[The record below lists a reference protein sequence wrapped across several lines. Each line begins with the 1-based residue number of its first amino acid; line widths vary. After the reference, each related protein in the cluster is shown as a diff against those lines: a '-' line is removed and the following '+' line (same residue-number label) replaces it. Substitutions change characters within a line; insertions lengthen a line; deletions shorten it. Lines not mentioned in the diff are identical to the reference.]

1 VGKRSFFVR
10 TTKHRGA
17 RNLEPYN
24 LATVDFALELSAEQ
38 RALKETLREFAA
50 AELAPHTAEW
60 DRNGTFPAGT
70 IRKLGELGVMGLPFP
85 ENYGGVGA
93 GVLSFA
99 IALEEL
105 ARVDSSVAI
114 TIAASVSL
122 GGAPIFAFGSEA
134 QKQRWLVPLARGETI
149 GAFASTEPGMG
160 SDVQGLATT
169 AKQDGDDWLI
179 NGTKAYITNAGT
191 ELSSFVTTTAVTG
204 ERGPARAEVSTFI
217 VPVDASGFEPQRPYD
232 KMGWHAS
239 DTRELVYQDC
249 RVAADALLAERGAG
263 ARVFLA
269 TLDTGRIG
277 VAAMGV
283 GLAQGCLDHS
293 IRWANE
299 RCAFGQPI
307 AKYQAVSFELAELKA
322 RIDAARGLVFR
333 AAALKDA
340 GRKVT
345 EEAAA
350 AKLMASELAVHAA
363 NVAMQVHGGYGYME
377 ESAIP
382 RYYRDA
388 KILTIGEGTSEIL
401 KLVIARQM
409 GLSV

>member
-1 VGKRSFFVR
+1 M
-10 TTKHRGA
+10 
-17 RNLEPYN
+17 
-24 LATVDFALELSAEQ
+24 DFAWELSDVQ
-38 RALKETLREFAA
+38 LALRQTVREFAE
-50 AELAPHTAEW
+50 AEIAPYAGEW
-60 DRNGTFPAGT
+60 DQRKQFPADT

-85 ENYGGVGA
+85 EQYGGVGA
-93 GVLSFA
+93 GTLSMA

-105 ARVDSSVAI
+105 ARADSSVAI
-114 TIAASVSL
+114 TVGASVSL
-122 GGAPIFAFGSEA
+122 GGAPILSFGTEA
-134 QKQRWLVPLARGETI
+134 QKQRWLVPLAKGETI
-149 GAFASTEPGMG
+149 GAFASTEPGTG
-160 SDVQGLATT
+160 SDVQGISTT
-169 AKQDGDDWLI
+169 AKQDGTEWLL
-179 NGTKAYITNAGT
+179 NGAKAYITNAGT
-191 ELSSFVTTTAVTG
+191 ELSSFVTTTTVSG
-204 ERGPARAEVSTFI
+204 ERSQGRREITTFI
-217 VPVDASGFEPQRPYD
+217 VPVDAPGFEPQKAYD

-249 RVAADALLAERGAG
+249 RVPQEAMLGERGAG

-269 TLDTGRIG
+269 TLDGGRIG
-277 VAAMGV
+277 VGAIGI

-293 IRWANE
+293 VRWANE

-307 AKYQAVSFELAELKA
+307 ARYQAVSFELADLQA
-322 RIDAARGLVFR
+322 RIDAARGLVYR
-333 AAALKDA
+333 AAALKDV
-340 GRKVT
+340 GKPT
-345 EEAAA
+345 TQIAAS
-350 AKLMASELAVHAA
+350 AKLVASELAVHAA

>member
-1 VGKRSFFVR
+1 M
-10 TTKHRGA
+10 
-17 RNLEPYN
+17 
-24 LATVDFALELSAEQ
+24 LELNDEQ
-38 RALKETLREFAA
+38 RALRGTLREFAE
-50 AELAPHTAEW
+50 AEIAPHAGEW
-60 DRNGTFPAGT
+60 DRSGTFPAPT

-85 ENYGGVGA
+85 EQYGGVGA
-93 GVLSFA
+93 GTLSLA
-99 IALEEL
+99 VALEEL

-122 GGAPIFAFGSEA
+122 GGAPVLSFGTEA
-134 QKQRWLVPLARGETI
+134 QKQRWLVPLALGETI

-160 SDVQGLATT
+160 SDVQGLSST
-169 AKQDGDDWLI
+169 ARQDGGADGAWVI

-204 ERGPARAEVSTFI
+204 QRDANRVEISTFI
-217 VPVDASGFEPQRPYD
+217 VPVDAPGFVPQRPYD

-239 DTRELVYQDC
+239 DTRELIYQDC
-249 RVAADALLAERGAG
+249 RVSDDALLGERGAG

-269 TLDTGRIG
+269 TLDGGRIG

-283 GLAQGCLDHS
+283 GLAQGCLERS
-293 IRWANE
+293 VSWANQ

-307 AKYQAVSFELAELKA
+307 ARYQAVSFELAELKA
-322 RIDAARGLVFR
+322 RIEAARGMVWR

-340 GRKVT
+340 AKPVT
-345 EEAAA
+345 EEAAS
-350 AKLMASELAVHAA
+350 AKLLASELAVHAA

-377 ESAIP
+377 DSAIP
-382 RYYRDA
+382 RFYRDA

>member
-1 VGKRSFFVR
+1 M
-10 TTKHRGA
+10 
-17 RNLEPYN
+17 L
-24 LATVDFALELSAEQ
+24 DFALELSDDQ
-38 RALKETLREFAA
+38 RALRDTVREFAE
-50 AELAPHTAEW
+50 AEIAPHAAEW
-60 DRNGTFPAGT
+60 DRTSSFPAAT
-70 IRKLGELGVMGLPFP
+70 IRQLGELGVMGLPFP
-85 ENYGGVGA
+85 EEYGGVGS
-93 GVLSFA
+93 GTLSMA

-114 TIAASVSL
+114 TVAASVSL
-122 GGAPIFAFGSEA
+122 GGAPLLNFGTEA

-160 SDVQGLATT
+160 SDVQGLQTRAS
-169 AKQDGDDWLI
+169 KENDEWVI

-191 ELSSFVTTTAVTG
+191 ELSSFVTTTVITG
-204 ERGPARAEVSTFI
+204 AREHGKPEVSTLI
-217 VPVDASGFEPQRPYD
+217 VPVDAPGFAPQRPYE

-239 DTRELVYQDC
+239 DTRELAYQDC
-249 RVAADALLAERGAG
+249 RVPADALLGERGAG
-263 ARVFLA
+263 VRIFLT
-269 TLDTGRIG
+269 TLDGGRVG
-277 VAAMGV
+277 VGAMGV

-293 IRWANE
+293 IRWANQ

-307 AKYQAVSFELAELKA
+307 ARYQAVSFELADLKT
-322 RIDAARGLVFR
+322 RIEAARALVYR

-340 GRKVT
+340 GRPCT
-345 EEAAA
+345 EQAAA
-350 AKLMASELAVHAA
+350 AKLFASELAVHAA

-382 RYYRDA
+382 RFYRDA

-409 GLSV
+409 GLTV

>member
-1 VGKRSFFVR
+1 
-10 TTKHRGA
+10 
-17 RNLEPYN
+17 L
-24 LATVDFALELSAEQ
+24 DFALELSDDQ
-38 RALKETLREFAA
+38 RALRDTLREFAE
-50 AELAPHTAEW
+50 AEIAPYAGEW
-60 DRNGTFPAGT
+60 DRTATFPAET

-85 ENYGGVGA
+85 EEYGGLAA
-93 GVLSFA
+93 GTLPFA
-99 IALEEL
+99 VALEEL

-114 TIAASVSL
+114 TVGASVSL
-122 GGAPIFAFGSEA
+122 GGAPILNFGTEQ

-160 SDVQGLATT
+160 SDVQGLSTT
-169 AKQDGDDWLI
+169 ARHDGDRWVI

-204 ERGPARAEVSTFI
+204 ERSPGKPEVSTFV
-217 VPVDASGFEPQRPYD
+217 VPVDAPGFHPQRPYA

-239 DTRELVYQDC
+239 DTRELAYQDC
-249 RVAADALLAERGAG
+249 VVGEDALLGERGAG

-269 TLDTGRIG
+269 TLDGGRIG
-277 VAAMGV
+277 VGAMGV

-293 IRWANE
+293 VRWANQ

-307 AKYQAVSFELAELKA
+307 ARYQAVSFELADLKT
-322 RIDAARGLVFR
+322 RIDAARALVYR

-340 GRKVT
+340 GRPVT
-345 EEAAA
+345 EAAAA

-363 NVAMQVHGGYGYME
+363 NVAMQVHGGYGYIE

-382 RYYRDA
+382 RFYRDA

-401 KLVIARQM
+401 KLVIAREM

>member
-1 VGKRSFFVR
+1 V
-10 TTKHRGA
+10 
-17 RNLEPYN
+17 
-24 LATVDFALELSAEQ
+24 
-38 RALKETLREFAA
+38 
-50 AELAPHTAEW
+50 
-60 DRNGTFPAGT
+60 
-70 IRKLGELGVMGLPFP
+70 RKLGELGVMGLPFP
-85 ENYGGVGA
+85 EQYGGLGA
-93 GVLSFA
+93 GTLSFA

-114 TIAASVSL
+114 TVGASVSL
-122 GGAPIFAFGSEA
+122 GGAPILSFGTEA

-160 SDVQGLATT
+160 SDVQGLSTT
-169 AKQDGDDWLI
+169 ARQDGDGWVL

-191 ELSSFVTTTAVTG
+191 ELSSFVTTTAITG
-204 ERGPARAEVSTFI
+204 QRASGRPEISTFV
-217 VPVDASGFEPQRPYD
+217 VPVDAPGFAPQKPYA

-239 DTRELVYQDC
+239 DTRELAYQDC
-249 RVAADALLAERGAG
+249 RVPAEAMLGERGAG

-269 TLDTGRIG
+269 TLDGGRIG

-283 GLAQGCLDHS
+283 GLAVGCLEQS
-293 IRWANE
+293 VKWATQ

-307 AKYQAVSFELAELKA
+307 ARYQAVSFELAELKA
-322 RIDAARGLVFR
+322 RIAAARALVFQ

-340 GRKVT
+340 GRRVT
-345 EEAAA
+345 EEAAT
-350 AKLMASELAVHAA
+350 AKLIASELAVHAA

-382 RYYRDA
+382 RFYRDA

-401 KLVIARQM
+401 KLVIAREM
-409 GLSV
+409 GLQV

>member
-1 VGKRSFFVR
+1 
-10 TTKHRGA
+10 
-17 RNLEPYN
+17 
-24 LATVDFALELSAEQ
+24 VDLTLELTDEQ
-38 RALKETLREFAA
+38 RALRGMLREFGD
-50 AELAPHTAEW
+50 AEIAPYAGEW
-60 DRNGTFPAGT
+60 DRSGTFPAAT
-70 IRKLGELGVMGLPFP
+70 IRQLGQLGVMGLPFP
-85 ENYGGVGA
+85 EQYGGVGA
-93 GVLSFA
+93 GAGTLSMA

-105 ARVDSSVAI
+105 ARVDSSVAV
-114 TIAASVSL
+114 TVAASVSL
-122 GGAPIFAFGSEA
+122 GGAPILNFGTEE
-134 QKQRWLVPLARGETI
+134 QKQRWLAPLARGESI

-160 SDVQGLATT
+160 SDVQGLSTT
-169 AKQDGDDWLI
+169 ARQSDGGWLI

-191 ELSSFVTTTAVTG
+191 ELSSFVTTTAITG
-204 ERGPARAEVSTFI
+204 ERRPGRAEISTFI
-217 VPVDASGFEPQRPYD
+217 VPVDAPGFVPQRPYA

-239 DTRELVYQDC
+239 DTRELAYQDC
-249 RVAADALLAERGAG
+249 RVAPDAMLGERGAG

-269 TLDTGRIG
+269 TLDGGRIG

-283 GLAQGCLDHS
+283 GLARGCLEQS
-293 IRWANE
+293 VAWANQ

-307 AKYQAVSFELAELKA
+307 SHYQAVSFELAELKA
-322 RIDAARGLVFR
+322 RIEAARGLVFR

-340 GRKVT
+340 GKPVT
-345 EEAAA
+345 EEAAT
-350 AKLMASELAVHAA
+350 AKLIASELAVHAA

-382 RYYRDA
+382 RFYRDA

>member
-1 VGKRSFFVR
+1 
-10 TTKHRGA
+10 
-17 RNLEPYN
+17 L
-24 LATVDFALELSAEQ
+24 DFSLELSGDQ
-38 RALKETLREFAA
+38 RALRDTVREFAE
-50 AELAPHTAEW
+50 AEIAPYAGEW
-60 DRNGTFPAGT
+60 DRTATFPATT
-70 IRKLGELGVMGLPFP
+70 IRQLGELGVMGLPFP
-85 ENYGGVGA
+85 EEYGGVGA
-93 GVLSFA
+93 GTLSTA

-114 TIAASVSL
+114 TVAASVSL
-122 GGAPIFAFGSEA
+122 GGAPLLNFGNEE

-149 GAFASTEPGMG
+149 GAFASTEPDMG
-160 SDVQGLATT
+160 SDVQGLQTRAT
-169 AKQDGDDWLI
+169 QDNGEWVI

-191 ELSSFVTTTAVTG
+191 ELSSFVTTTAITG
-204 ERGPARAEVSTFI
+204 ERSPNRPEVSTLI
-217 VPVDASGFEPQRPYD
+217 VPVDAPGFAPQRPYL

-239 DTRELVYQDC
+239 DTRELAFHDC
-249 RVAADALLAERGAG
+249 RVPADAMLGQRGAG
-263 ARVFLA
+263 ARIFLT
-269 TLDTGRIG
+269 TLDGGRVG

-293 IRWANE
+293 IRWANQ

-307 AKYQAVSFELAELKA
+307 ARYQAVSFELADLQT
-322 RIDAARGLVFR
+322 RIQAARALVYR
-333 AAALKDA
+333 SAALKDA
-340 GRKVT
+340 GRPFT
-345 EEAAA
+345 EQAAG
-350 AKLMASELAVHAA
+350 AKLFASELAVHAA

-382 RYYRDA
+382 RFYRDA

>member
-1 VGKRSFFVR
+1 M
-10 TTKHRGA
+10 
-17 RNLEPYN
+17 
-24 LATVDFALELSAEQ
+24 DFGLELSEDQ
-38 RALKETLREFAA
+38 RALQHMLREFAQ
-50 AELAPHTAEW
+50 AEIAPCAAEW
-60 DRNGTFPAGT
+60 DRTASFPAAT
-70 IRKLGELGVMGLPFP
+70 VRKLGELGVMGLPFP
-85 ENYGGVGA
+85 EEYGGVGA
-93 GVLSFA
+93 GTLSFA

-114 TIAASVSL
+114 TVGASVSL
-122 GGAPIFAFGSEA
+122 GGAPILMFGTEA
-134 QKQRWLVPLARGETI
+134 QKQQWLAPLARGETI

-160 SDVQGLATT
+160 SDVQGLSAS
-169 AKQDGDDWLI
+169 ARRDSDGTWVI
-179 NGTKAYITNAGT
+179 NGSKAYITNAGT
-191 ELSSFVTTTAVTG
+191 ELSSFVTTTAITG
-204 ERGPARAEVSTFI
+204 ERAPGRPEISTFI
-217 VPVDASGFEPQRPYD
+217 VPVNATGFVPQKPYA

-239 DTRELVYQDC
+239 DTRELAYQDC
-249 RVAADALLAERGAG
+249 RVRADAMLGERGAG
-263 ARVFLA
+263 ARVFLT
-269 TLDTGRIG
+269 TLDGGRIG

-293 IRWANE
+293 VRWANE

-307 AKYQAVSFELAELKA
+307 ARYQAVSFELADLKA
-322 RIDAARGLVFR
+322 RIDAARGMVYR

-340 GRKVT
+340 GKPVT

-350 AKLMASELAVHAA
+350 AKLIASQLAVHAA
-363 NVAMQVHGGYGYME
+363 DVAMQVHGGYGYME

-382 RYYRDA
+382 RFYRDA

>member
-1 VGKRSFFVR
+1 MLDL
-10 TTKHRGA
+10 T
-17 RNLEPYN
+17 
-24 LATVDFALELSAEQ
+24 DEQ
-38 RALKETLREFAA
+38 RALRGMLREFGDAEITPHAA
-50 AELAPHTAEW
+50 DW
-60 DRNGTFPAGT
+60 DRTGTFPAAT

-85 ENYGGVGA
+85 EQYGGLGA
-93 GVLSFA
+93 GTLSMA

-114 TIAASVSL
+114 TVAASVSL
-122 GGAPIFAFGSEA
+122 GGAPLLNFGTEA

-160 SDVQGLATT
+160 SDVRGLSTT
-169 AKQDGDDWLI
+169 AHPEGQGDWLI

-191 ELSSFVTTTAVTG
+191 ELSAFVTTTAITG
-204 ERGPARAEVSTFI
+204 QRDEQRAEISTFI
-217 VPVDASGFEPQRPYD
+217 VPVDAPGFLPQRPYA

-239 DTRELVYQDC
+239 DTRELAYQDC
-249 RVAADALLAERGAG
+249 RVSSDAMLGERGGG

-269 TLDTGRIG
+269 TLDAGRIG

-283 GLAQGCLDHS
+283 GLAQACLDHS
-293 IRWANE
+293 IAWANQ

-307 AKYQAVSFELAELKA
+307 ARYQAVSFELAELKA
-322 RIDAARGLVFR
+322 RIEAARGMVFR

-340 GRKVT
+340 RQSVT
-345 EEAAA
+345 EEAAM
-350 AKLMASELAVHAA
+350 AKLLASELAVHAA

-382 RYYRDA
+382 RFYRDA